1 MALYEVLLL
10 GRGRPEHR
18 LTDCVLAVGDL
29 VELADQSWRVERISP
44 ASGEDAELRFVLIPE
59 AEGLR
64 GEARQTLR
72 RAREIKA
79 DLADARDKSGVLR
92 DAANRVRAQAQRIGN
107 AADPGRVEKPVRL
120 ALWGEKRRGFIAG
133 QL

>member
-10 GRGRPEHR
+10 GHGRRELR

-29 VELADQSWRVERISP
+29 VDADHRWCVERMSP
-44 ASGEDAELRFVLIPE
+44 PSGEDVELRYVLILE
-59 AEGLR
+59 AAEAFR
-64 GEARQTLR
+64 GEARQPRR

-92 DAANRVRAQAQRIGN
+92 DAASRVRAQAQRRQMRQV
-107 AADPGRVEKPVRL
+107 DHL
-120 ALWGEKRRGFIAG
+120 ALQLVGKG
-133 QL
+133 QSEPPLSRSSR